1 MIDKACADVPAGGS
15 ARGGGSEAAPRQP
28 APDTLPD
35 TLPDKLPDALPDT
48 LADARDPND
57 EYAA

>member
-15 ARGGGSEAAPRQP
+15 ARGGSEAAPRQP
-28 APDTLPD
+28 APD